1 MVVIDVEDFLAHY
14 GTKGMKWGLRKEQ
27 PTSSKIPK
35 YSVSKD
41 GQVQIDKGYKL
52 QRVYQA
58 GKTADG
64 STGTNYFSFT
74 ENDNHTYIKTMGSG
88 VDSKFGFIR
97 KMAANTIGT
106 SVATEPLKSPSR
118 KEAFE
123 ILKASIA
130 QAGTAPG
137 VTVFKKDFS
146 DEDALDWSQN
156 AQGQLSLGKDSA
168 LKQTYYKNLRA
179 KGYNILLDETDS
191 GFVSELPIVVLDGA
205 KSTRQIQVSD
215 LNRKSLDT
223 AKDFLKQNG
232 GKTIRSLEELAK
244 G

>member
-1 MVVIDVEDFLAHY
+1 MVVTDIDNFLAHV
-14 GTKGMKWGLRKEQ
+14 GVKGMKWGVRKEKS
-27 PTSSKIPK
+27 TGTPK

-64 STGTNYFSFT
+64 SKGTNYFSFT
-74 ENDNHTYIKTMGSG
+74 EKDNHTYVQMMGAG
-88 VDSKFGFIR
+88 VDSKIGFLR
-97 KMAANTIGT
+97 KLASNTIST
-106 SVATEPLKSPSR
+106 SVAVEPLKSPNR

-123 ILKASIA
+123 ILKESIA

-137 VTVFKKDFS
+137 VRVFKKDFS
-146 DEDALDWSQN
+146 DEEALDWSQN
-156 AQGQLSLGKDSA
+156 AQGQLALGKDSA

-215 LNRKSLDT
+215 LNRQSLDT
-223 AKDFLKQNG
+223 AKEFLKQNG